1 MGFVYPYFLFGLFAV
16 AVPIVIHLF
25 NFRKFKK
32 VYFTNVKLLTDLQSE
47 SKKQS
52 KVRDIILLC
61 LRCLTICLLVLLFA
75 NPYIKDDKKVLV
87 SDSGNA
93 VLVFVDNSFSME
105 NSSDKGSLLDVAKQ
119 KARDIAMQYSQ
130 SDVFCLMTQ
139 DMSGRHKHFVSR
151 DRFLGMLSEVEIS
164 P

>member
-16 AVPIVIHLF
+16 AIPIVIHLF

-119 KARDIAMQYSQ
+119 KARDIAMQYWQ
-130 SDVFCLMTQ
+130 SDVF
-139 DMSGRHKHFVSR
+139 
-151 DRFLGMLSEVEIS
+151 
-164 P
+164 